1 MSMCVPWDLNPQPF
15 CAANAMLY
23 HWATGT
29 QFWVENSKKLFC
41 PQSQTANPAAHSY
54 FLVLHP
60 FDRFFE
66 LSMEMNLELENQF
79 YYIKQQVSSGLWNF
93 FLPPEE
99 RVTPHSPHSSITLW
113 FLILQSPEVFISISL
128 FLPLSL
134 FHTITL
140 SQMALKGWYIYIYI
154 YIYIYVYSTCT
165 LYIWINK

>member
-15 CAANAMLY
+15 ALLMQCS
-23 HWATGT
+23 TT
-29 QFWVENSKKLFC
+29 EPQELFFFE
-41 PQSQTANPAAHSY
+41 SRTHKNYFANPAAHSY

-60 FDRFFE
+60 FDKLFE
-66 LSMEMNLELENQF
+66 LSMEMNLELENQI
-79 YYIKQQVSSGLWNF
+79 YYIKQQVSSQLWNF

-140 SQMALKGWYIYIYI
+140 SQMALKG
-154 YIYIYVYSTCT
+154 
-165 LYIWINK
+165 